1 MMQIEFILNGQKVSL
16 DTDPLRRLLDVLR
29 TDFGLTGVK
38 EGCGEGE
45 CGACSVLL
53 GDKLAPSCLVPV
65 GTIAGEEI
73 TTIDGFRTTERYR
86 IINKSFSDAG
96 SVQCGFCTPGFIMAA
111 EALFRITLEPSEEQ
125 IREAISGN
133 LCRCTGYNMIVDGI
147 RDAAR
152 MIKEHDAV

>member
-1 MMQIEFILNGQKVSL
+1 MMQIEFVLNGKKVSL

-29 TDFGLTGVK
+29 NDFRLTGVK

-45 CGACSVLL
+45 CGACSVLV
-53 GDKLAPSCLVPV
+53 GDKLVPSCLVPV
-65 GTIAGEEI
+65 GSVEGEEVM
-73 TTIDGFRTTERYR
+73 TIDGFRKTERFR
-86 IINKSFSDAG
+86 IINEAFAKAG

-111 EALFRITLEPSEEQ
+111 EALFRTSLEPSEEE

-152 MIKEHDAV
+152 GIKEHGAL